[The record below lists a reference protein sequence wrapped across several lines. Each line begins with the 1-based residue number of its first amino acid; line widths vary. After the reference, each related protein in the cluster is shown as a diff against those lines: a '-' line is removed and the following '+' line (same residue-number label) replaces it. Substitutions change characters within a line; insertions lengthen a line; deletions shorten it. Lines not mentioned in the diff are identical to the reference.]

1 MRRRGK
7 LEVRRKKEEGRR
19 KKEEGRRKK
28 EEVGSLCGSVRG
40 TVDARVA
47 AKYMS

>member
-1 MRRRGK
+1 M
-7 LEVRRKKEEGRR
+7 
-19 KKEEGRRKK
+19 

-47 AKYMS
+47 AKYVSRMRPLIRRTIEEQIQ